1 MRKTWAVDGRF
12 VFHQFLEKINAFRK
26 FRMMRLRIRIV
37 FLTVIRNGHRVEV
50 AVRWL
55 NGGKRLLSVDCFTG
69 HRSSVDVL

>member
-1 MRKTWAVDGRF
+1 
-12 VFHQFLEKINAFRK
+12 
-26 FRMMRLRIRIV
+26 MMRLRIRIV